1 MQQAD
6 PAAQTSWLAIL
17 CLPPPLSGSDRA
29 PENQKY
35 AIQEVCGEHLLRM
48 VGSYRGLLCHSVLA
62 IFEGLWQRWWR
73 GSTESSWAHTQD
85 CLFLFLTLDIHIHCE
100 YMYFLNQGSV

>member
-1 MQQAD
+1 MQKAD

-35 AIQEVCGEHLLRM
+35 AIQEVCGEWLAATEGYCVIVSWLSLR
-48 VGSYRGLLCHSVLA
+48 
-62 IFEGLWQRWWR
+62 GLWQRWWR

-85 CLFLFLTLDIHIHCE
+85 CLFLFLTLDTHSHCE